1 MDTILSGKIRNVT
14 VIVVDSVFTIK
25 APSHLE
31 LLIENIF
38 NISFELRIG
47 GKCCKFSCVYRSP
60 SQTQDEFE
68 TFLKNFEPTLD
79 KIH

>member
-1 MDTILSGKIRNVT
+1 M
-14 VIVVDSVFTIK
+14 DSVFTIK